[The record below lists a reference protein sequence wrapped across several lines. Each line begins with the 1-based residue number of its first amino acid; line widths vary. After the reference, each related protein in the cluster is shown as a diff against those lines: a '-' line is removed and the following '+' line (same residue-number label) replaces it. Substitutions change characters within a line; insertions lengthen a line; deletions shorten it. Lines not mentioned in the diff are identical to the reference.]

1 MAFHIVP
8 TTFILTL
15 SGVLE
20 VLADF
25 SSARNIAKDVLSQEQ
40 GDGKLPLIAHDS
52 RSLSIQEK
60 KYGITDME
68 TLAVV
73 VTSSTM

>member
-1 MAFHIVP
+1 MPFPIVP
-8 TTFILTL
+8 NTFILTL
-15 SGVLE
+15 SGVPE

-25 SSARNIAKDVLSQEQ
+25 SRARNIAKGVLSQEQ
-40 GDGKLPLIAHDS
+40 GNGKLHLIAYDS
-52 RSLSIQEK
+52 RSLPIQEK

-73 VTSSTM
+73 VTSTTT

>member
-1 MAFHIVP
+1 MPFPIVLN
-8 TTFILTL
+8 TFIITL
-15 SGVLE
+15 SGVPE
-20 VLADF
+20 VLAEF
-25 SSARNIAKDVLSQEQ
+25 SSAINIAKGVRSQEQ
-40 GDGKLPLIAHDS
+40 RDGKLPLIAYVS

-73 VTSSTM
+73 VTSTTT

>member
-1 MAFHIVP
+1 MYF
-8 TTFILTL
+8 L
-15 SGVLE
+15 SAVQTSAVLE
-20 VLADF
+20 TYA
-25 SSARNIAKDVLSQEQ
+25 NTKGVLSQEQ
-40 GDGKLPLIAHDS
+40 GDAKLHSIAYDN

-73 VTSSTM
+73 VTSTTT